1 VTSKGDFQIDGF
13 RARGNGT
20 ILKGTTI
27 DNLKSPTHVSLNNG
41 TRFDLAPEA
50 QGQVFADHLLLN
62 KGMGQVW
69 PADRF
74 FVLANGLRIDA
85 YSHVRLRRLDE
96 MLISVTSLAGTTVA
110 QTEAGMPVAQISE
123 GETRELARV
132 IGCLGEVKSHYL
144 IRDET
149 THVLVEVKGRDVPRH
164 VTERVQITG
173 VVDTVALP
181 VSGPAR
187 LIDEVVLSKQP
198 GEGCKK
204 GLDITKAAAIGSGV
218 AAAAVL
224 GGLAS
229 SQMLFTGGAAAGISP
244 GQ

>member
-1 VTSKGDFQIDGF
+1 
-13 RARGNGT
+13 
-20 ILKGTTI
+20 
-27 DNLKSPTHVSLNNG
+27 
-41 TRFDLAPEA
+41 
-50 QGQVFADHLLLN
+50 
-62 KGMGQVW
+62 
-69 PADRF
+69 
-74 FVLANGLRIDA
+74 
-85 YSHVRLRRLDE
+85 

-144 IRDET
+144 IRDEA

-173 VVDTVALP
+173 VIDTVTLP
-181 VSGPAR
+181 VSGAAR

-218 AAAAVL
+218 AAAVVL

-229 SQMLFTGGAAAGISP
+229 SQVLFTGGAAAGISP